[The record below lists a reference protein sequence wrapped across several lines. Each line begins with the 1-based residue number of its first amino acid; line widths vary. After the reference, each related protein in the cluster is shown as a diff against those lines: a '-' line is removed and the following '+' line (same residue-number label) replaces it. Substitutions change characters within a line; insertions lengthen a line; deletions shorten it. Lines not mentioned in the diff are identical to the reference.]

1 MLDAESRPTFKELAD
16 QFSKMARD
24 PGRFLVVKG
33 DKLMQLPAFSAHDI
47 RDLIRT
53 IGMSVDAPGVVM
65 DAEQYLHP
73 SLDED
78 QKTETDSV
86 DKTKVMYIYTYF
98 FIKLK
103 YN

>member
-33 DKLMQLPAFSAHDI
+33 DKLLQLPSYSAHDI
-47 RDLIRT
+47 RELIKT
-53 IGMSVDAPGVVM
+53 IGMTVDAPGVVM

-73 SLDED
+73 KLDEE
-78 QKTETDSV
+78 QKTETDSI
-86 DKTKVMYIYTYF
+86 DKSKVRRGMGY
-98 FIKLK
+98 KWL
-103 YN
+103 